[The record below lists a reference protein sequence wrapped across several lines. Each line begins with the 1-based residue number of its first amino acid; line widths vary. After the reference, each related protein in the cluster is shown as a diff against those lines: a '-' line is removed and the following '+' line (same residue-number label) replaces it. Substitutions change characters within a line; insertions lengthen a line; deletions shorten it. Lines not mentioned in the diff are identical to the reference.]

1 VPNQSL
7 HQTGAATLASRG
19 ITVQQT
25 APAGELWRS
34 ACAADRGGRNLTMQK
49 PRAGLLL
56 ALAVIA
62 GCGTKA
68 AKLQNDQTVELKGD
82 TPVALVV
89 DPLPQH
95 YDMTLEITADQ
106 PINVALVLNR
116 PVGEAVAQAK
126 KQDGS
131 KYAQDKA
138 NPKAHKI
145 ESTIGENVRAVLVMW
160 QGEGAGQATVQVKRT
175 K

>member
-1 VPNQSL
+1 MLAV
-7 HQTGAATLASRG
+7 GAAELCRTPRTTEYGRG
-19 ITVQQT
+19 
-25 APAGELWRS
+25 
-34 ACAADRGGRNLTMQK
+34 NLMMRK
-49 PRAGLLL
+49 PGAGLLL
-56 ALAVIA
+56 VLAVIA

-68 AKLQNDQTVELKGD
+68 AKLQNDQTVQLKGE

-89 DPLPQH
+89 DPQPQH

-116 PVGEAVAQAK
+116 PVEEAVAQAK
-126 KQDGS
+126 KQDAS
-131 KYAQDKA
+131 KYAYDKS

-145 ESTIGENVRAVLVMW
+145 ESTIAENVRAVLVVW
-160 QGEGAGQATVQVKRT
+160 QSQGSGQATVQVKRT

>member
-1 VPNQSL
+1 MM
-7 HQTGAATLASRG
+7 R
-19 ITVQQT
+19 
-25 APAGELWRS
+25 
-34 ACAADRGGRNLTMQK
+34 K

-56 ALAVIA
+56 ALAVLA

-68 AKLQNDQTVELKGD
+68 AKLQNDQTVQLKGD
-82 TPVALVV
+82 SPVALVV
-89 DPLPQH
+89 DPQPQH

-116 PVGEAVAQAK
+116 PVEEAVAQAK

-131 KYAQDKA
+131 KYAQDKSNA
-138 NPKAHKI
+138 KAHKI

-160 QGEGAGQATVQVKRT
+160 RGQESGQATVQVKRT